1 MSKLKNQ
8 LQELDE
14 LLELTHGQLSTEVRA
29 AMKLKIDELKR
40 QIDQADAPRQGQIAS
55 EALQLL
61 SSLLSVITNV
71 MTLLK

>member
-1 MSKLKNQ
+1 MRKLKNQ

-14 LLELTHGQLSTEVRA
+14 LLDLTHSQLNTDVRA

-40 QIDQADAPRQGQIAS
+40 QVDQADVPRQGQIAS

-61 SSLLSVITNV
+61 SSLLSVVTNV